1 MPAGFLCEGAKSAD
15 LLSFLRTLED
25 TRHTK
30 PQAAF
35 FSVLKNATTPELK
48 KPLRLNRIP
57 VSIAGV
63 IHIID
68 FSQHAQ
74 QVLVAPVAARVLK
87 AATAMCPSV
96 G

>member
-1 MPAGFLCEGAKSAD
+1 M
-15 LLSFLRTLED
+15 
-25 TRHTK
+25 
-30 PQAAF
+30 
-35 FSVLKNATTPELK
+35 
-48 KPLRLNRIP
+48 RLNRIP

-68 FSQHAQ
+68 FSQRAQ